1 MSAEQN
7 KAVIQRLFREVW
19 TQKNGATIDELFAP
33 DVVAYRAG
41 RPVMQGVASL
51 KPMVEGLA
59 LTFGDC
65 HSAIDD
71 LIAAGDRVVAR
82 WTLRGVHTGAWRG
95 IAATGKPITITGIT
109 IHRLA
114 DGKIAE
120 LWAEE
125 DWLGLM
131 QQIGGLPSQE

>member
-1 MSAEQN
+1 MSTEQN

-19 TQKNGATIDELFAP
+19 TQKNGAAIDELFAP
-33 DVVAYRAG
+33 DLVAYRSG
-41 RPVMQGVASL
+41 RPVMQGAAGL
-51 KPMVEGLA
+51 KPMVEGMTR
-59 LTFGDC
+59 TFGDC
-65 HSAIDD
+65 HSAIDT
-71 LIAAGDRVVAR
+71 LIAEDDLVVAR
-82 WTLRGVHTGAWRG
+82 WTLRGTHTGEWRG

-114 DGKIAE
+114 EGKIAE

-131 QQIGGLPSQE
+131 QQIGELPSQG

>member
-1 MSAEQN
+1 MSTEQN
-7 KAVIQRLFREVW
+7 KAVIQRLFNEVW
-19 TQKNGATIDELFAP
+19 TQKNGTAIDELFIP
-33 DVVAYRAG
+33 DFVAYRAS
-41 RPVMQGVASL
+41 RPVMQGTAGL
-51 KPMVEGLA
+51 KRMVEGLA

-71 LIAAGDRVVAR
+71 LIAEGDRVVAR
-82 WTLRGVHTGAWRG
+82 WTLRGTHTGEWRG
-95 IAATGKPITITGIT
+95 IAPTGKPITITGIT
-109 IHRLA
+109 IHRIA

-131 QQIGGLPSQE
+131 QQVGGLASQG